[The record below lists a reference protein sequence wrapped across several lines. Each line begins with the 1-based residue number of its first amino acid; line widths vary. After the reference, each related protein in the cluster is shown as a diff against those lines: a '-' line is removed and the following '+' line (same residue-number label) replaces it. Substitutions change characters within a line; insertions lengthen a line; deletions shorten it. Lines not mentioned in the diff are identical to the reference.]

1 MSDIVLGDGNTKLS
15 KTWILSSGNWQSSMR
30 SARSCPPQLAH
41 HLFVVNE
48 VLLTQPWL
56 LIYILTMAALVLLHQ
71 NGVVA
76 TETTWAIKSKT
87 LLSGLYRKSLQAP
100 DLVECPE
107 VPLSW
112 GQYCFYTTD
121 SEIGGHLE
129 LLQTTAT
136 SETWVKRTVDYCP
149 SLSGMTAPGHLRE
162 VHREQLIILGS
173 S

>member
-1 MSDIVLGDGNTKLS
+1 MDSVLRELTVQYEVS
-15 KTWILSSGNWQSSMR
+15 KQLPTTV
-30 SARSCPPQLAH
+30 CPPSV
-41 HLFVVNE
+41 FVNE

-56 LIYILTMAALVLLHQ
+56 FIYISTMAALVLLHQ
-71 NGVVA
+71 NRVVA

-87 LLSGLYRKSLQAP
+87 FLSGLYRKSLQTP

-107 VPLSW
+107 VPLFW
-112 GQYCFYTTD
+112 GRYCFYTTD

-129 LLQTTAT
+129 FLQTTAT
-136 SETWVKRTVDYCP
+136 LETWVKWTVDYCP
-149 SLSGMTAPGHLRE
+149 SLSGMTVPCHLRE